1 MKKGKEIGFLGTEF
15 LLWLYWK
22 SAEDGVCS
30 LDSIGLGEV
39 NLSIEETISLNSIT
53 GDGYSETIRSQDI
66 SDLKSVKDSIKAG
79 RLPEIAKVRIISNE
93 LEWFFQIRANPL
105 KISAI
110 KLPITGEKKEE
121 EMISM
126 RLESIVRLEMIMKGL
141 FNAFLLERGSV
152 EFAGDIKK
160 FLRL

>member
-22 SAEDGVCS
+22 SAEDGGFS
-30 LDSIGLGEV
+30 LDNIGLGEV
-39 NLSIEETISLNSIT
+39 NLSVEETISLNSIT

-66 SDLKSVKDSIKAG
+66 SELRSVKDSVRAG
-79 RLPEIAKVRIISNE
+79 RLPETAKMRIISKE

-105 KISAI
+105 RISSV

-126 RLESIVRLEMIMKGL
+126 RLESAVKLDMIMKAL
-141 FNAFLLERGSV
+141 FNTFLVEREEK
-152 EFAGDIKK
+152 EFVSGLKS
-160 FLRL
+160 FLGL

>member
-22 SAEDGVCS
+22 SAEDGGFS
-30 LDSIGLGEV
+30 LDNIGLGEV
-39 NLSIEETISLNSIT
+39 NLSVEETISLNSIT

-66 SDLKSVKDSIKAG
+66 SELRSVKDSVRAG
-79 RLPEIAKVRIISNE
+79 RLPETAKMRIISKE

-105 KISAI
+105 RISSV

-126 RLESIVRLEMIMKGL
+126 RLESAVKLDMIMKAL
-141 FNAFLLERGSV
+141 FNTFLLEREEK
-152 EFAGDIKK
+152 EFVSGIM
-160 FLRL
+160 

>member
-22 SAEDGVCS
+22 SAEDGGFS
-30 LDSIGLGEV
+30 LDNIGLGEV
-39 NLSIEETISLNSIT
+39 NLSVEETISLNSIT

-66 SDLKSVKDSIKAG
+66 SELRSVKDSVRAG
-79 RLPEIAKVRIISNE
+79 RLPETAKMRIISKE

-105 KISAI
+105 RISSV

-126 RLESIVRLEMIMKGL
+126 RLESAVKLDMIMKAL
-141 FNAFLLERGSV
+141 FNTFLLEREEK
-152 EFAGDIKK
+152 EFVSGLKS
-160 FLRL
+160 FLGL